1 MLVKETCN
9 FYTFGMCFLAF
20 LTCGAHRGFVL
31 NSASVVTVFVQEKSW
46 GCNTHTHTHCLT
58 HTHTHNFPGGPVV
71 KNRPANAGDVG
82 LIPGPRR
89 AHQLQSSKAPWATTI
104 EPVPWSP

>member
-46 GCNTHTHTHCLT
+46 GCNTHTHTHCGT
-58 HTHTHNFPGGPVV
+58 EEAPRWGQG
-71 KNRPANAGDVG
+71 VG
-82 LIPGPRR
+82 VSDLFFAWSGV
-89 AHQLQSSKAPWATTI
+89 SSQGTKYLLGEWR
-104 EPVPWSP
+104 EKGKKKS